1 MAEGSTPA
9 EELLARIG
17 EGDQDAARELF
28 PLIYDELHRLAQ
40 RYLEGERMDH
50 TLQATALVHEAWM
63 RLAGQEDSRW
73 KNRAH
78 FVGVAATAMR
88 CVLVDHARARNARKR
103 GGGRTKL
110 PIDEALTLFE
120 EAATDLVALD
130 DAIDRLGQKD
140 AQLGRMVELRFFGGL
155 TVDETAEVLGV
166 SSPTVARG
174 WRVARAW
181 LRSEL
186 APDDGEPEPGSGSA

>member
-1 MAEGSTPA
+1 MTEGNTSAEA
-9 EELLARIG
+9 LLARIG
-17 EGDQDAARELF
+17 DGDQDAARELF
-28 PLIYDELHRLAQ
+28 PLIYDELHRLAR
-40 RYLEGERMDH
+40 RYLEGERQDH
-50 TLQATALVHEAWM
+50 TLQATALVHEAWIRM
-63 RLAGQEDSRW
+63 AGREDSRW

-110 PIDEALTLFE
+110 PLDEALTLFE

-130 DAIDRLGQKD
+130 DAINELGKRD
-140 AQLGRMVELRFFGGL
+140 SQLGRMVELRFFGGL
-155 TVDETAEVLGV
+155 TVDETAGVLGV

-181 LRSEL
+181 LRTTL
-186 APDDGEPEPGSGSA
+186 GPDGEDAGPPPSAG